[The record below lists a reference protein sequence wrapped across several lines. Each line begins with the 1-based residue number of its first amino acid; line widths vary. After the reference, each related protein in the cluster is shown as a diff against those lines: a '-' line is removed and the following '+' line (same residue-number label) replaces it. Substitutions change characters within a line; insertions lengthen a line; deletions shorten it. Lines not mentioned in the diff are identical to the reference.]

1 MPHPSE
7 TRPRYK
13 QKPLN
18 KKEMIMKAFD
28 DLWVSLFSSPVHLD
42 SLLSKQ
48 PKPMKSSLARMVS
61 PILLR
66 PVSEAESFGVG
77 VQPGEPWSAKLSA
90 WKTASLTASRTYDSL
105 SNPPENPAP
114 MREDF
119 PPYMVEALEKDHGA
133 EIAKNLYSTLGR
145 EAPMSLRSTRK
156 WGGERLIKE
165 LRKETDFPVKVEV
178 SDLSPFG
185 VRLAGYTPVFASKPY
200 EEGAFEIQDEGS
212 QIMSLFSLWPEL
224 YAPLL
229 QDAPGNCK
237 PKRKVIEPPIDILPW
252 TVIDTCAGA
261 GGKSLAIADALKGKG
276 RVFSYDTS
284 DKKLLALKKRAK
296 RAGLNNIQT
305 LVLENENELEKLKK
319 FRRSANAVLVDA
331 PCSGWGVL
339 RRNPDIKWRQDP
351 SVLERMPRIQKRL
364 LDTYSDL
371 VAPGGTLTYGLC
383 TFRKAETTEIVK
395 AFLAEHSDFVPIAG
409 GYLGPGPCDGF
420 FMQAF
425 RRKAK

>member
-1 MPHPSE
+1 MSQEP
-7 TRPRYK
+7 RPRFR
-13 QKPLN
+13 QKTFT
-18 KKEMIMKAFD
+18 KKEIIMKAFD

-90 WKTASLTASRTYDSL
+90 WRTANLVADRIYDSL
-105 SNPPENPAP
+105 SNPPESPAP
-114 MREDF
+114 MRDDF
-119 PPYMVEALEKDHGA
+119 PPFMVEALEKDHGV
-133 EIAKNLYSTLGR
+133 EVAKSLYKTLGR

-185 VRLAGYTPVFASKPY
+185 VRIGGYTPVFSSKPY

-229 QDAPGNCK
+229 QDAPGLCK
-237 PKRKVIEPPIDILPW
+237 AKRKVIEPPVDVLPW
-252 TVIDTCAGA
+252 TVIDACAGA

-276 RVFSYDTS
+276 RVYSYDTS

-305 LVLENENELEKLKK
+305 LVLENENEPEKLKK
-319 FRRSANAVLVDA
+319 FRKSANAVLVDA

-351 SVLERMPRIQKRL
+351 SVLERMPKIQLRL
-364 LDTYSDL
+364 LNTYSEL
-371 VAPGGTLTYGLC
+371 VQVGGTLTYGLC
-383 TFRKAETTEIVK
+383 TFRKAETIEIVE
-395 AFLAEHSDFVPIAG
+395 AFEASHPDFERIAG

-425 RRKAK
+425 RRKTK